1 MSTNGTGPH
10 TGTATGEPATPEQL
24 EADIARQREELAA
37 TVTRLQQR
45 LDVKSRA
52 RQEVHQLVERV
63 TTASGRPRPDLTIAA
78 VATLT
83 LLAGL
88 VVWRKRR

>member
-1 MSTNGTGPH
+1 MTSNGTGPE
-10 TGTATGEPATPEQL
+10 TASPSPAQL

-37 TVTRLQQR
+37 TVTQLQQR

-52 RQEVHQLVERV
+52 RDEVRHLKERA

-78 VATLT
+78 VAAVALLT
-83 LLAGL
+83 GL

>member
-1 MSTNGTGPH
+1 MSTNGTGPGPDTVAGDH
-10 TGTATGEPATPEQL
+10 ATPEAL

-37 TVTRLQQR
+37 TVTQLQHK

-52 RQEVHQLVERV
+52 KEQVHHLKDRV
-63 TTASGRPRPDLTIAA
+63 TTASGRPRPDLTVAA
-78 VATLT
+78 VTAVA

-88 VVWRKRR
+88 VVWRKRS

>member
-1 MSTNGTGPH
+1 MSSNGTGPE
-10 TGTATGEPATPEQL
+10 TAASPEQL

-37 TVTRLQQR
+37 TVTQLQQK

-52 RQEVHQLVERV
+52 RDEVQHLKERA

-78 VATLT
+78 IAAVALLT
-83 LLAGL
+83 GL
-88 VVWRKRR
+88 VVWRRRR

>member
-1 MSTNGTGPH
+1 MSTNGTGPTDTVAGDH
-10 TGTATGEPATPEQL
+10 PTPDQL

-37 TVTRLQQR
+37 TVTQLQEK

-52 RQEVHQLVERV
+52 MEEIHHLKDRA
-63 TTASGRPRPDLTIAA
+63 TTASGKPRPDLTIAA
-78 VATLT
+78 VAAVALLT
-83 LLAGL
+83 GL

>member
-10 TGTATGEPATPEQL
+10 PDGGVAEHPTPEQL

-37 TVTRLQQR
+37 TVTQLQQK

-52 RQEVHQLVERV
+52 RDEVRHLKDRA
-63 TTASGRPRPDLTIAA
+63 TTASGRPRPDLTVAA
-78 VATLT
+78 VAAVV

-88 VVWRKRR
+88 VVWRKRH

>member
-1 MSTNGTGPH
+1 MSTNGTGPRPDA
-10 TGTATGEPATPEQL
+10 ATGDTPSPEEL
-24 EADIARQREELAA
+24 EEDIARQREELAA
-37 TVTRLQQR
+37 TVTQLQQK

-52 RQEVHQLVERV
+52 KEEVHHLKERA

-78 VATLT
+78 VAAVALLT
-83 LLAGL
+83 GL